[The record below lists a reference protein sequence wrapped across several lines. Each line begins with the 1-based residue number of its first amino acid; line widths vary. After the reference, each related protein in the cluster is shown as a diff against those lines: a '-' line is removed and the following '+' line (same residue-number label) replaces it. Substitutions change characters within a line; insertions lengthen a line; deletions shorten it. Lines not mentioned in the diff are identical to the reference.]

1 MGQTHLIIGA
11 GKMGGALIRG
21 WLEAGTVSA
30 RKLAILDP
38 HLGTDAVYAV
48 EKGAAHIENTSDIP
62 DTVHTILL
70 AVKPQMVTEIG
81 GRLDGALPAKA
92 RLISVLAGTSV
103 AELTR
108 LFGERPII
116 RAMPNTPASIG
127 AGITAITGDVSDTD
141 MEVAETLLAAVGEV
155 IRVESENQIDA
166 VTAISGSGPAYVFYM
181 CEALEAA
188 AKRLGLPDEK
198 AAAFAR
204 QTIIGA
210 AALLKD
216 SDAPADVLRKNV
228 TSPNGTTQAALDVL
242 MDTDGLAPLMSK
254 ATRAAYKRAED
265 LAKS

>member
-1 MGQTHLIIGA
+1 MSQTHLIIGA

-48 EKGAAHIENTSDIP
+48 EKGAVHIEGASDIP
-62 DTVHTILL
+62 DTVQTILL

-81 GRLDGALPAKA
+81 GRIGGALPTKA
-92 RLISVLAGTSV
+92 RLISVLAGTSI

-116 RAMPNTPASIG
+116 RAMPNTPAAIG
-127 AGITAITGDVSDTD
+127 AGITAITGDVSNAD
-141 MEVAETLLAAVGEV
+141 MEVAETLLTAVGEV

-181 CEALEAA
+181 CETMEAA
-188 AKRLGLPDEK
+188 AKQLGLPDEK

-210 AALLKD
+210 AALLKE
-216 SDAPADVLRKNV
+216 SGAAADVLRKNV

-242 MDTDGLAPLMSK
+242 MDLDGLAPLMSK